1 MYTQHM
7 KQVAIISRKGI
18 SARLMLRWYF
28 GVYSTRML
36 EVSAGVEMSVPSLHH
51 NHFRV

>member
-7 KQVAIISRKGI
+7 KQAVIILRKGI
-18 SARLMLRWYF
+18 SARLVFRWYF

-36 EVSAGVEMSVPSLHH
+36 EVSAGVQTSVPSLRH